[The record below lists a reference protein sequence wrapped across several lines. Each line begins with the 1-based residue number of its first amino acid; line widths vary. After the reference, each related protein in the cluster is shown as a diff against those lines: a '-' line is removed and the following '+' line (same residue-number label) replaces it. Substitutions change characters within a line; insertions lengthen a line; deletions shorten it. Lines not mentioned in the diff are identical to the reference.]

1 MGVLMNPSLKSKA
14 GLGRIWRA
22 FLYSLEGLK
31 AAWTHEHAFRQ
42 ELALAIVLVP
52 VAVWV
57 DVPPLER
64 ALLFCAMLLVLI
76 VELLNSSIEAVV
88 DRFGPEIHELAKR
101 AKDIGSAAVFL
112 ADIVFLILWGTILWP
127 VVRKSIG
134 G

>member
-1 MGVLMNPSLKSKA
+1 MNPPMKSKA

-22 FLYSLEGLK
+22 FLYSIEGLK

-42 ELALAIVLVP
+42 ELTLALVLLPVAALAP
-52 VAVWV
+52 
-57 DVPPLER
+57 VPPLER

-76 VELLNSSIEAVV
+76 VELLNSAIEAVV

-112 ADIVFLILWGTILWP
+112 SDIVFLILWGTILWP
-127 VVRKSIG
+127 LAKSWTG